1 MDITLDNRPSMYRES
16 LNLLVQMFRFAHS
29 IFYISVKTIEYCK
42 IIMSI
47 FLLLKLLVTVVN
59 NMETCILHTH
69 IYICVF
75 SQYTF
80 NIHIVVFS
88 FLLVVVSSL

>member
-1 MDITLDNRPSMYRES
+1 MYRES

-42 IIMSI
+42 KIMSI

-59 NMETCILHTH
+59 NMETCILHTY

>member
-1 MDITLDNRPSMYRES
+1 MYRES

-42 IIMSI
+42 KIMSI

-69 IYICVF
+69 IYIYICVF